1 MKPHFCFICEAFETA
16 VLNFLHLFLNIQ
28 IANNTDDDDDDHH
41 HHHHHHHH
49 NNNNNYN
56 NVDGDNNSN
65 SNKYNESLYQ

>member
-28 IANNTDDDDDDHH
+28 IANNTDNDDGDDDDH
-41 HHHHHHHH
+41 
-49 NNNNNYN
+49 NNNNYN

-65 SNKYNESLYQ
+65 NKYNESLYQ

>member
-28 IANNTDDDDDDHH
+28 IANNTDNDDGDDDDH
-41 HHHHHHHH
+41 
-49 NNNNNYN
+49 NNNNYN

-65 SNKYNESLYQ
+65 NNKYNESLYQ

>member
-28 IANNTDDDDDDHH
+28 IANNTDDDDDDDDDH
-41 HHHHHHHH
+41 
-49 NNNNNYN
+49 NNNNYN

-65 SNKYNESLYQ
+65 NNKYNESLYQ

>member
-28 IANNTDDDDDDHH
+28 IANNTDNDDDDGDDDDH
-41 HHHHHHHH
+41 
-49 NNNNNYN
+49 NNNDYN

-65 SNKYNESLYQ
+65 NNKYNESLYQ

>member
-28 IANNTDDDDDDHH
+28 IANNTDNDDDGDDDDH
-41 HHHHHHHH
+41 
-49 NNNNNYN
+49 NNNNYN

-65 SNKYNESLYQ
+65 NNKYNESLYQ

>member
-28 IANNTDDDDDDHH
+28 IANNTDNDDGDDDDH
-41 HHHHHHHH
+41 
-49 NNNNNYN
+49 NNNNYN

>member
-28 IANNTDDDDDDHH
+28 IANNTDDDDDDDDDDH
-41 HHHHHHHH
+41 
-49 NNNNNYN
+49 NNNNYN
-56 NVDGDNNSN
+56 NVDRDSN

>member
-28 IANNTDDDDDDHH
+28 IANNTDDHH

-49 NNNNNYN
+49 HNNNNYN

>member
-28 IANNTDDDDDDHH
+28 IANNTDDDDDDDDHH
-41 HHHHHHHH
+41 
-49 NNNNNYN
+49 NNNNYN

-65 SNKYNESLYQ
+65 NNKYNESLYQ

>member
-28 IANNTDDDDDDHH
+28 IANNTDNDDDGDDDDH
-41 HHHHHHHH
+41 
-49 NNNNNYN
+49 NNNNYN

-65 SNKYNESLYQ
+65 NKYNESIYQ

>member
-28 IANNTDDDDDDHH
+28 IANNTDNDDGDDDDH
-41 HHHHHHHH
+41 
-49 NNNNNYN
+49 NNNNYN

-65 SNKYNESLYQ
+65 NKYNESIYQ

>member
-28 IANNTDDDDDDHH
+28 IANNTDDDDDDDDHH
-41 HHHHHHHH
+41 HHH
-49 NNNNNYN
+49 NNNNYN

-65 SNKYNESLYQ
+65 NNKYNESLYQ

>member
-28 IANNTDDDDDDHH
+28 IANNTDDDDDDDDH
-41 HHHHHHHH
+41 
-49 NNNNNYN
+49 NNNNYN

>member
-28 IANNTDDDDDDHH
+28 IANNTDDDDDDDHH
-41 HHHHHHHH
+41 H
-49 NNNNNYN
+49 NNNNYN

>member
-28 IANNTDDDDDDHH
+28 VANNTDNDDDDGDDDDH
-41 HHHHHHHH
+41 
-49 NNNNNYN
+49 NNNNYN

-65 SNKYNESLYQ
+65 NKYNESLYQ

>member
-28 IANNTDDDDDDHH
+28 IANNTDDDDDDDHH
-41 HHHHHHHH
+41 H
-49 NNNNNYN
+49 NNNNYN

-65 SNKYNESLYQ
+65 NNKYNESLYQ